1 MDEDGIPEN
10 GIQIS
15 PSVHL
20 AAQGR
25 DVDFSLYGNTFGA
38 SPDVAALLAAAGEN
52 GAFSAGPGPR
62 APVSEESA
70 AAHPAKTLPALTPSV
85 PHPGSG
91 DGRGGSGGRI
101 EWVGRIERRRPW
113 GRGRQIPPVRR
124 NDFQRRRTLPPPNP
138 QSNKGDLLMDG
149 NILERFEFF
158 EGLQPADRDAIA
170 GMSEIREYPPDT
182 LLFRGG
188 DPADAVYGLLEGT
201 VELSLMFR
209 DRILKTDEVHYEEA
223 IRARFEERERPI
235 IVDEIHPGEIFG
247 WSALSG
253 LEARTAAARSIGA
266 VQAFAIPAA
275 ELRKRFADNPTLGLT
290 LMERLNRVIAARLRE
305 RTERMVEAWTEA
317 FGAKRI

>member
-91 DGRGGSGGRI
+91 DGRGGSGG
-101 EWVGRIERRRPW
+101 
-113 GRGRQIPPVRR
+113 
-124 NDFQRRRTLPPPNP
+124 
-138 QSNKGDLLMDG
+138 SNGSG
-149 NILERFEFF
+149 
-158 EGLQPADRDAIA
+158 G
-170 GMSEIREYPPDT
+170 SS
-182 LLFRGG
+182 GG
-188 DPADAVYGLLEGT
+188 DPGAEAAKFRRSGGT
-201 VELSLMFR
+201 TSSG
-209 DRILKTDEVHYEEA
+209 DEPCRRPTPNQ
-223 IRARFEERERPI
+223 IRETF
-235 IVDEIHPGEIFG
+235 
-247 WSALSG
+247 
-253 LEARTAAARSIGA
+253 
-266 VQAFAIPAA
+266 
-275 ELRKRFADNPTLGLT
+275 
-290 LMERLNRVIAARLRE
+290 
-305 RTERMVEAWTEA
+305 
-317 FGAKRI
+317 